1 MCILSIKSAKRILL
15 FLALSLFISLPCEA
29 VEQNVKSGS
38 SSFWEDFA
46 NFFLPHVEKRNV
58 LFEKQ
63 TQYFLVTVEEGEN
76 GWRHLVFKPRK
87 GAQGIWNPAAPDE
100 IITSSCKNMA
110 VFVQMANLPPK
121 RVLFIGLGSGIV
133 PRFVR
138 KHFSETIIDIAE
150 IDGEIP
156 GIAEKYF
163 GFKTDARTNIIIG
176 DARDYINRTQEKYDA
191 IIIDAYNADCI
202 PFQLTTEEF
211 YRKVRRALVD
221 DGIMNVNVAN
231 LGKPKFIAGELKTV
245 KTVFPE
251 LAVFVCSGQTN
262 YMLFAQK
269 NRQFNISE
277 QKERE
282 ITELCRQNP
291 ELNLTEIIATRMP
304 EDELHEIV
312 YGANV
317 FTDDFA
323 PVETMK

>member
-1 MCILSIKSAKRILL
+1 MCIISIKSTKRI
-15 FLALSLFISLPCEA
+15 FAFIALSLFVSLSCGA
-29 VEQNVKSGS
+29 EQKVKESGG
-38 SSFWEDFA
+38 FWEDFA
-46 NFFLPHVEKRNV
+46 NFFLPHTEKRNV

-63 TQYFLVTVEEGEN
+63 TQYFLVTVEEDKN

-110 VFVQMANLPPK
+110 VFVQMGNLPLK

-138 KHFSETIIDIAE
+138 KHFPEAIIDIAE

-163 GFKTDARTNIIIG
+163 GFKKDARTNIIIG
-176 DARDYINRTQEKYDA
+176 DARDYINRTKEKYDA
-191 IIIDAYNADCI
+191 IVIDAYNADCI

-211 YRKVRRALVD
+211 YRKVRSSLAEG
-221 DGIMNVNVAN
+221 GIMNINVAN

-251 LAVFVCSGQTN
+251 LAVFVCNGQTN

-269 NRQFNISE
+269 NHAFKLSN

-282 ITELCRQNP
+282 ITLRCRQNP
-291 ELNLTEIIATRMP
+291 ELNLADIIATRMP
-304 EDELHEIV
+304 DDELHEMF
-312 YGANV
+312 YEANV